1 MSSKCHRRKKRRKTT
16 TKRPFDLFHFQVLH
30 FYYYSAFVYVW
41 NYNNVLALVSQL
53 NWIMQCSAVRRKL
66 RNFAQKIMRT
76 TFFNLLSWLSCT
88 TRVTASHKRLN
99 HLRISLELRSRWATS
114 KYILRSRRK
123 FMESTDKASVEHCQ
137 DKYRDFSTI
146 YNGPQH
152 PQTVKNGMAS
162 NRKTCRWRQQK
173 PFRNIRFSCWRKT
186 ESISSHTFLF
196 PFCSLS
202 IFCTIMQLW
211 RRHSARSSTQ
221 NLCGRNMF
229 FFLFFSVDES
239 QRTLWLRRPPAH
251 TNSQRRAYIYIGS
264 FVFGACIHSN
274 MTYACRT
281 LFFVSLCVLFGW
293 HICVSGD
300 LCPLHMWYFSRI
312 CIHNGDIIGFSSTN
326 IIYKHALW
334 QTRAFVISEHAKRN
348 HNFRNLTKPNVKSI
362 RLSTVAVAAAD
373 CRNSIWLP
381 SRLHHPMLSSTKSAE
396 WAIHPVVMKICVWIK
411 ASVGSMNSSAHT
423 AYVCSWCD
431 CDWKLKLNA
440 IPLRCARVYVWL
452 CVGEMTLIHSRPS
465 RASALLSLL
474 SCTPPTLKLHLKRD
488 NFYIQIEA
496 THTSLKWNKLMAHDS
511 TGRLYT
517 LYSYSVRMRLLNCPD
532 FVCIIQF
539 CGAHLN
545 HNLRYFFLPQTSLC
559 MLASLLSFADN
570 NGNCESRDDDSS
582 ERETEPMPRK
592 TLSATDSSQAHRQP
606 FNWIQPDMT
615 DKKYV
620 LTIRRHRNIQR
631 PDETPHRGAVC
642 SEQ

>member
-114 KYILRSRRK
+114 EYILRSRRK

-229 FFLFFSVDES
+229 FFSLF
-239 QRTLWLRRPPAH
+239 LRRRITANVMVTATTRTHKQPASCIYIYWLVCVRCMH
-251 TNSQRRAYIYIGS
+251 SFKHDLCLSYVVFCFSLCFVWLAYLCVWWSVSSAYVIFFENMYPQRRY
-264 FVFGACIHSN
+264 HW
-274 MTYACRT
+274 
-281 LFFVSLCVLFGW
+281 LL
-293 HICVSGD
+293 
-300 LCPLHMWYFSRI
+300 
-312 CIHNGDIIGFSSTN
+312 
-326 IIYKHALW
+326 IYKHNI
-334 QTRAFVISEHAKRN
+334 QTRFVTNARFC
-348 HNFRNLTKPNVKSI
+348 NFRTCKEKPQFSESHKTEREVNTIVYCCGCCCWLSKFHLVTVPTPPSNAFINQICWMSDTSSGYENLRMNKS
-362 RLSTVAVAAAD
+362 
-373 CRNSIWLP
+373 
-381 SRLHHPMLSSTKSAE
+381 
-396 WAIHPVVMKICVWIK
+396 
-411 ASVGSMNSSAHT
+411 
-423 AYVCSWCD
+423 VC
-431 CDWKLKLNA
+431 
-440 IPLRCARVYVWL
+440 RVYEFQRTHSM
-452 CVGEMTLIHSRPS
+452 CVLMVRLRLKTEIECHSIEM
-465 RASALLSLL
+465 RA
-474 SCTPPTLKLHLKRD
+474 C
-488 NFYIQIEA
+488 
-496 THTSLKWNKLMAHDS
+496 
-511 TGRLYT
+511 
-517 LYSYSVRMRLLNCPD
+517 
-532 FVCIIQF
+532 VCVIV
-539 CGAHLN
+539 CGW
-545 HNLRYFFLPQTSLC
+545 
-559 MLASLLSFADN
+559 
-570 NGNCESRDDDSS
+570 DD
-582 ERETEPMPRK
+582 TN
-592 TLSATDSSQAHRQP
+592 TQP
-606 FNWIQPDMT
+606 AQ
-615 DKKYV
+615 
-620 LTIRRHRNIQR
+620 
-631 PDETPHRGAVC
+631 
-642 SEQ
+642 